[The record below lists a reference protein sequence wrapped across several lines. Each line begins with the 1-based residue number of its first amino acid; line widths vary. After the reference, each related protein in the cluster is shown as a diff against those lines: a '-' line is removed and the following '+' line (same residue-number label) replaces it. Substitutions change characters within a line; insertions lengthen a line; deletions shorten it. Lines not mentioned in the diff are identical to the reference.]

1 MKLKSVVMYESG
13 TEAIAQSGRPA
24 AAPAAAPAA
33 VVSPEPEV
41 PGVAF
46 ETYHLRTPDDFH
58 VHLRQGT
65 ALAAYTQDLAAGFA
79 RALVMPNTLPPVSTA
94 DDLERYRS
102 QIVEG
107 LGPNPPRFQPLMSF
121 KLAPRHDAE
130 AVTALAGGGVK
141 AGKLYPA
148 GVTTNSEDGVRTI
161 ESIFPAL
168 EAMQEHDIV
177 LCIHGEVPD
186 AFCLERETAFLSKL
200 ETIVTRFP
208 GLRVVLEHL
217 STADAVRA
225 VRDLPPRVSA
235 TITVHHL
242 LLTLDDLIGGELRP
256 HHFCKPVVKTP
267 ADRAM
272 LREVVLNGEPKF
284 FFGSDSAP
292 HTREHKECDCGCAG
306 LYTAPVSLPL
316 LASFFEAHIG
326 VGGLGAGSGGRGGAG
341 GAGTGSGSG
350 QAGGGNGNGSGN
362 GNGNGNGDRRGSSDS
377 QAGAGVLSAGG
388 EVHRPAWV
396 EAMEAFVSRYGA
408 EFYRLPL
415 NSGYLRL
422 ERQPWTVPAEYHGV
436 VPFCAGEELQFR
448 ALRED

>member
-13 TEAIAQSGRPA
+13 TEAIAQSGPLADATA
-24 AAPAAAPAA
+24 AAATAA
-33 VVSPEPEV
+33 VVSPEPAV
-41 PGVAF
+41 PGEAL
-46 ETYHLRTPDDFH
+46 EIYHLRTPDDFH
-58 VHLRQGT
+58 VHLRQG
-65 ALAAYTQDLAAGFA
+65 AAVAAYTQDLAAGFA
-79 RALVMPNTLPPVSTA
+79 RALVMPNTLPPVATVE
-94 DDLERYRS
+94 DLERYRS

-107 LGPNPPRFQPLMSF
+107 LGANTPHFQPLMSF
-121 KLAPRHDAE
+121 KLAPRHDAQ
-130 AVTALAGGGVK
+130 AVAALAIGGVK

-177 LCIHGEVPD
+177 LCIHGEAPD
-186 AFCLERETAFLSKL
+186 AFCLDRETAFLSKL

-208 GLRVVLEHL
+208 SLRVVLEHL

-225 VRDLPPRVSA
+225 VRDLPPRVAA

-267 ADRAM
+267 ADRAL
-272 LREVVLNGEPKF
+272 LREVVLNGESKF

-316 LASFFEAHIG
+316 LASFFEEHIG
-326 VGGLGAGSGGRGGAG
+326 TRGLGGRGAVSSYG
-341 GAGTGSGSG
+341 GSEH
-350 QAGGGNGNGSGN
+350 AGGGNGNGGGNGSGN
-362 GNGNGNGDRRGSSDS
+362 GNGEAEAGDGATVHST
-377 QAGAGVLSAGG
+377 AGKA
-388 EVHRPAWV
+388 HCPAWV

-408 EFYRLPL
+408 EFYQLPL
-415 NSGYLRL
+415 NTGHLRL
-422 ERQPWTVPAEYHGV
+422 ERRPWTVPAEYHGV
-436 VPFCAGEELQFR
+436 VPFYAGEELQFR
-448 ALRED
+448 ALRQY